1 MVELVLSQVPM
12 WYRET
17 EAIFKCEAAWGGGVI
32 SSIVCFFLGTVH
44 ILDSSH
50 QSACTLISSSYC
62 GLKGRAIVSSR
73 TDSEGRAMGAGCRA
87 GAQVPRRAGRTGQR
101 QQRTDAC
108 AARYVELDPTRPRLQ
123 PVPAP
128 QEPATGGDQA
138 ERCAAGP
145 GGGAESLCSGIAHYL
160 EDPKLPEALG
170 RAASRKPKHPGAAAS
185 LSSAGS
191 ESGSTRAP
199 WGRDTVP
206 GQMPA
211 GIPALSLPTTNLA
224 AAPRGV
230 CPPPPPLP
238 TRTFPKKRD
247 SRGMV
252 PSTTLTLG
260 S

>member
-1 MVELVLSQVPM
+1 MLQAHQRPGPRPPLGRDGEQALEVGAAEVLVSEHRGD
-12 WYRET
+12 W
-17 EAIFKCEAAWGGGVI
+17 A
-32 SSIVCFFLGTVH
+32 
-44 ILDSSH
+44 
-50 QSACTLISSSYC
+50 QSAGPRSAAQH
-62 GLKGRAIVSSR
+62 RAHSP
-73 TDSEGRAMGAGCRA
+73 DSEGRAMGAGCRA